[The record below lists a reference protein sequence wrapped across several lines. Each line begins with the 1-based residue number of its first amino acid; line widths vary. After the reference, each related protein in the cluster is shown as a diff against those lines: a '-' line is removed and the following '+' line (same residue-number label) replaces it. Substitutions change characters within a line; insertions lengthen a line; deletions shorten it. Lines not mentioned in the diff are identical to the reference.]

1 MRKLALIAALSLSA
15 LAPQASQAQVR
26 IGVALP
32 GIRVNVG
39 PPAPRYEPVPVAPS
53 PRHQWI
59 AGYWSWHDGRQVW
72 VPGRWSVAP
81 AYGYVWEPARW
92 EQVNGAWVFY
102 DGHWRPAELPDPA
115 QAYQPPPPPVNEVV
129 VESAPPPPIEEI
141 RPALPFPGA
150 VWVPGYWHWSE
161 GAHRHVWVGGRWSPR
176 PAGYGWQEHRWE
188 RREDGRW
195 AERPGHWRGDHDE
208 GRRGHDDRDRRDERR
223 DERGDRDRR
232 DR

>member
-1 MRKLALIAALSLSA
+1 MRKLALFATLSA
-15 LAPQASQAQVR
+15 LALAPQPSHAQVQ

-32 GIRVNVG
+32 GIRVEVG
-39 PPAPRYEPVPVAPS
+39 PPAPPYEPIPVAPS

-72 VPGRWSVAP
+72 VAGHWATPP

-92 EQVNGAWVFY
+92 DQVNGAWMFY
-102 DGHWRPAELPDPA
+102 DGHWRTADAPDPV

-129 VESAPPPPIEEI
+129 VESAPPPPIEEV
-141 RPALPFPGA
+141 RPAIPFQGA
-150 VWVPGYWHWSE
+150 VWVPGNWSWN
-161 GAHRHVWVGGRWSPR
+161 GHRYVWMGGRWSQR
-176 PAGYGWQEHRWE
+176 PAGYGWQDHRWE

-195 AERPGHWRGDHDE
+195 AERPGHWRGDRDDE
-208 GRRGHDDRDRRDERR
+208 GRRGRDDRDRGDERR
-223 DERGDRDRR
+223 DHDRR